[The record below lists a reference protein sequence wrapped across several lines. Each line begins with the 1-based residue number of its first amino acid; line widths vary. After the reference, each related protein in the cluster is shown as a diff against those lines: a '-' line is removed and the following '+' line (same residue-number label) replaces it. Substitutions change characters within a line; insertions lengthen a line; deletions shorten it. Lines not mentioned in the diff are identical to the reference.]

1 MKTIQKLGFILIL
14 VGSVWSSCKKD
25 KNEKLTDLSYTLEVD
40 GNQVKFKPVTAGIS
54 SYKWDFGDGQS
65 STEASPVHI
74 YPGKGKYVPTLY
86 ATVNGQSAEASTVIR
101 IAKSSPVKLNDQ
113 TLEDWNTV
121 TANVITSGVKGGVFR
136 KVKYDYDGNYIYI
149 YIEMASKKTNADIFD
164 FYIDSDN
171 SSATGLLGGFP
182 GGGYDILLEGPLLT
196 GNMDVF
202 YHNGAQTSF
211 SFQQQSITE
220 SYQIG
225 TVVEDGGLL
234 KFEMRLARGKLKNLT
249 GSGARIGIIATKSD
263 WSVSLG
269 YAPDEGQPGFLLE
282 MVE

>member
-14 VGSVWSSCKKD
+14 MGSVWSSCKKD
-25 KNEKLTDLSYTLEVD
+25 KSEKFTDLSYTLEVD
-40 GNQVKFKPVTAGIS
+40 GNQVKFKPVTTGIS

-65 STEASPVHI
+65 STEANPVHI

-101 IAKSSPVKLNDQ
+101 IAKGSPVKLNDQ
-113 TLEDWNTV
+113 TLDDWNTV
-121 TANVITSGVKGGVFR
+121 TANVITSGIKGGVFR

-149 YIEMASKKTNADIFD
+149 YMEMASKKSNADIFD

-171 SSATGLLGGFP
+171 SSATGLLGGFS
-182 GGGYDILLEGPLLT
+182 GGGYDILLEGQLLT
-196 GNMDVF
+196 ANMDIF
-202 YHNGAQTSF
+202 YHSGSQTSF
-211 SFQQQSITE
+211 SFLQQSITE
-220 SYQIG
+220 AYQIG
-225 TVVEDGGLL
+225 TVVEEGGIL
-234 KFEMRLARGKLKNLT
+234 KFEMRLVRGKLKNLT

-282 MVE
+282 MLE